1 MQLVWWAPLVV
12 LGFVVGAILLNLG
25 VWKGLLR
32 ACEAIGVRWSA
43 NLFIS
48 ARQLAGPKS
57 GFLSVIGL
65 LSILGVSFSSCTLDT
80 VLSVMGGFQEDLK
93 QKIVGSNA
101 HVVVDREKGEG
112 IRRYREV
119 LSLVQSVKDVVGAT
133 PLVIGEALVQSPRT
147 QNLAGVI
154 VRGVD
159 PPTVNSA
166 TDLGDTLR
174 DGARVE
180 DLLDPLRRFQT
191 RAHGSPKLS
200 AATCDA
206 GDAGAPDAEIGG
218 DEGVPRSSP
227 SDARDADAAPAAPGP
242 DAGSGSGSGAGSE
255 PTANSQQ
262 PTASPEHTPPG
273 IFVGAQL
280 ADTMNLEV
288 GDEVQLVAPMGD
300 LGPTGPMP
308 KSRTFT
314 VAGVFQSG
322 MYEYDSKYVYIA
334 IEDAQR
340 FFGVYDTASQIAVRA
355 PDLDR
360 ATGVAVE
367 LRRVL
372 PAELRVQDWQ
382 SINKNLFSALKLEKV
397 MMFVMLSLSI
407 LVASFSIIS
416 TLTLMVFEKHK
427 QIAVLKALGTSD
439 PAVRRIFTLQGV
451 LIGAAGA
458 ITGSIL
464 ALALCLL
471 VRNVIPFPVPKEVFY
486 ISRMPVALSALEFL
500 IVGLAAVAVA
510 TLSTAY
516 PSRIASRL
524 RPADGLRYE

>member
-32 ACEAIGVRWSA
+32 VCEAIGIRWSA

-93 QKIVGSNA
+93 HKIVGSNA

-119 LSLVQSVKDVVGAT
+119 LALVQSVKDVVGAT

-147 QNLAGVI
+147 QNLAGVV

-191 RAHGSPKLS
+191 RAHGSRKLP
-200 AATCDA
+200 ATTRDA
-206 GDAGAPDAEIGG
+206 GDGGALDAAPEVGVPDSSREGGEAGSSDGGSAPDASAPSTTTTSTSTKQ
-218 DEGVPRSSP
+218 DERS
-227 SDARDADAAPAAPGP
+227 
-242 DAGSGSGSGAGSE
+242 
-255 PTANSQQ
+255 
-262 PTASPEHTPPG
+262 PPG

-280 ADTMNLEV
+280 AETMNLEV
-288 GDEVQLVAPMGD
+288 GDEIQLVAPMGD

-334 IEDAQR
+334 IGDAQR
-340 FFGVYDTASQIAVRA
+340 FFGVYDVASQIAVRA

-360 ATGVAVE
+360 ATGVAVA
-367 LRRVL
+367 LRRML
-372 PAELRVQDWQ
+372 PVELRVQDWQ

-451 LIGAAGA
+451 LIGVAGA
-458 ITGSIL
+458 LTGSIL

-471 VRNVIPFPVPKEVFY
+471 VRHVIPFPVPKEVFY

-500 IVGLAAVAVA
+500 VVGVAAVAVA

>member
-12 LGFVVGAILLNLG
+12 LGFIVGAILLNLG

-93 QKIVGSNA
+93 HKIVGSNA

-119 LSLVQSVKDVVGAT
+119 LALVQSVKDVAGAT

-147 QNLAGVI
+147 QNLAGVV

-180 DLLDPLRRFQT
+180 DLIDPLRRFQT

-200 AATCDA
+200 AATRDA
-206 GDAGAPDAEIGG
+206 GDGRAPDGGTEVGTSDASRASDDAGAADGG
-218 DEGVPRSSP
+218 STTG
-227 SDARDADAAPAAPGP
+227 
-242 DAGSGSGSGAGSE
+242 AGSGSGPGSGAG
-255 PTANSQQ
+255 PD
-262 PTASPEHTPPG
+262 HTPPG

-288 GDEVQLVAPMGD
+288 GDEIQLVAPMGD

-334 IEDAQR
+334 IGEAQR
-340 FFGVYDTASQIAVRA
+340 FFGVYDVASQIAVRA

-360 ATGVAVE
+360 ATGVAVQ

-451 LIGAAGA
+451 LIGTAGA
-458 ITGSIL
+458 ITGSLL

-471 VRNVIPFPVPKEVFY
+471 VRHVIPFPVPKEVFY

-500 IVGLAAVAVA
+500 IVGVAAVVVA

>member
-32 ACEAIGVRWSA
+32 VCEAIGVRWSA

-93 QKIVGSNA
+93 HKIVGSNA
-101 HVVVDREKGEG
+101 HVVVDREKGDG

-119 LSLVQSVKDVVGAT
+119 LALVQSVKDVVGAT

-191 RAHGSPKLS
+191 RAHGSPKLP
-200 AATCDA
+200 AATRDG
-206 GDAGAPDAEIGG
+206 GDGGAPDDAPEVEVPDSSREDGTGESSDGG
-218 DEGVPRSSP
+218 PP
-227 SDARDADAAPAAPGP
+227 TPI
-242 DAGSGSGSGAGSE
+242 DAGRGSGSGAGSE
-255 PTANSQQ
+255 PMANGQR

-288 GDEVQLVAPMGD
+288 GDDIQLVAPMGD

-334 IEDAQR
+334 IGDAQR
-340 FFGVYDTASQIAVRA
+340 FFGVFDVASQIAVRA

-367 LRRVL
+367 LRRML

-439 PAVRRIFTLQGV
+439 PAVRRIFTMQGV
-451 LIGAAGA
+451 LIGVAGA
-458 ITGSIL
+458 ITGSLL

-500 IVGLAAVAVA
+500 VVGVAAVAVA